1 MTPGPGTP
9 VLAQQRVTMALGIM
23 EVPVGTTRLVLGMVT
38 APRVI
43 LRSLGTMAAALEN
56 GEVVMGVVMV

>member
-1 MTPGPGTP
+1 
-9 VLAQQRVTMALGIM
+9 MALGIM